1 MGSTQRQD
9 VIYTYTLCLLRLT
22 LCSAYGRR
30 GLPSYAR
37 TALPSQRRTILMV
50 SDAPAYEVRVLR
62 EKSVLIHL
70 TINSDYYCMKLL
82 KLHTTVN

>member
-1 MGSTQRQD
+1 
-9 VIYTYTLCLLRLT
+9 
-22 LCSAYGRR
+22 
-30 GLPSYAR
+30 
-37 TALPSQRRTILMV
+37 MV